1 MQITHHFGYDSQFS
15 INLGESH
22 LLKDYIF
29 PLADFNT
36 FFQNNDI
43 NVLADIFLNLNIDFN
58 NRMYEYD
65 RISEIF
71 GKNWSNNQTL
81 KNNIQQF
88 NEVMAAI
95 TEIYAR
101 LMRELPERQGETMAA
116 FTNIITIANI
126 VNYRNI
132 QFDGTTIDIKPFL
145 EQFSP
150 IKKIQD
156 AIFIEAV
163 LQQRDAY
170 EHDSNTDYTNN
181 IFERIFNKMAEDAG
195 VGEKKLKEAYKEHDI
210 IQNGTQQDLINYLLK
225 NI

>member
-1 MQITHHFGYDSQFS
+1 MQITHHFGYDSHFI
-15 INLGESH
+15 INLGESYMV
-22 LLKDYIF
+22 KDYTF

-43 NVLADIFLNLNIDFN
+43 NVLADLFLNLKMDFN

-71 GKNWSNNQTL
+71 GKNWSNNETL
-81 KNNIQQF
+81 KNNVQQF
-88 NEVMAAI
+88 NEVMIAI

-101 LMRELPERQGETMAA
+101 LMRELPERQAETMAA

-150 IKKIQD
+150 NKKIQD

-163 LQQRDAY
+163 MQQRDAY
-170 EHDSNTDYTNN
+170 EHDSNTDYTND
-181 IFERIFNKMAEDAG
+181 IFERIFVKMAADAG
-195 VGEKKLKEAYKEHDI
+195 VSEKKLNEAYEEHNI
-210 IQNGTQQDLINYLLK
+210 IKNGSQQDLINYLIK